1 MFFDASNYNF
11 WGSKPTT
18 NGDKF
23 HTNAEGMSLWQE
35 SNEIW
40 LLKEIFQSFENSKVK
55 LSTITCSLML
65 LIANSE
71 VQNLHQKLKN
81 FTNMLKACHSGK

>member
-1 MFFDASNYNF
+1 MLLITISEVQNLQQMVTNF
-11 WGSKPTT
+11 
-18 NGDKF
+18 
-23 HTNAEGMSLWQE
+23 TNAEGMSLWQE